1 MNNYQDVSMQQCQ
14 RMQNYHVMVHL
25 RDGSSMDG
33 IIVDVHQDGVT
44 ILIGEDVMVE
54 DDHQRGDDER
64 QWYGGGWQGPRPR
77 PRRRARRFR
86 RLFYPLAALAALS
99 LFPYDNYPYYY

>member
-1 MNNYQDVSMQQCQ
+1 MNHYQDVTMQQCQ

-64 QWYGGGWQGPRPR
+64 QWYGGWQGPRPR

-99 LFPYDNYPYYY
+99 LFPYDNSPYYY